1 MEFFD
6 EDRPRFVFQS
16 RPSSSRKTEEDDPKT
31 SNKIFI
37 SISVTI
43 ALLILSLSFFYF
55 ESEPSKSLLLWL
67 SISFLVGPFAP
78 SSLTGGKIRVGYGQ
92 IIEPEQIHGGEL
104 STDNER
110 ESRRKSV
117 NKRSNKGTK
126 NDNPPE
132 NPSPATEVSRKVD
145 RGGIPQT
152 NENGSVKETK
162 DWTEE
167 EIEVLKKQ
175 LIKHPAGKPG
185 RWEAV
190 AAAFGGRYRT
200 ENVIKKAKEIGEK
213 KIYESDDYAQFLKN
227 RKASDPRLGEEEDEN
242 SGAGGDDEAN
252 KESWSNGEDIAL
264 LSALKAFP
272 KEAAMRWEKIA
283 AAVPGK
289 SKAACMKRV
298 TELKKGFRSS
308 KSGAN

>member
-16 RPSSSRKTEEDDPKT
+16 RPSSSHTTEEEEESKIPK
-31 SNKIFI
+31 KIFI
-37 SISVTI
+37 SISVSI
-43 ALLILSLSFFYF
+43 SLIILSLSFFYF
-55 ESEPSKSLLLWL
+55 ESEPTNSLLLWL
-67 SISFLVGPFAP
+67 SLSFLFGPFAP

-92 IIEPEQIHGGEL
+92 ILEPEQIHGEQ

-117 NKRSNKGTK
+117 NKRSKATTK
-126 NDNPPE
+126 SDNPPE
-132 NPSPATEVSRKVD
+132 NPSPVTEVSRKVA
-145 RGGIPQT
+145 IPHSK
-152 NENGSVKETK
+152 ENGSVNETK
-162 DWTEE
+162 DWSEE
-167 EIEVLKKQ
+167 EIEILKKQ

-185 RWEAV
+185 RWETV
-190 AAAFGGRYRT
+190 ASAFGGRYKT

-227 RKASDPRLGEEEDEN
+227 RKASDPRLVDEN
-242 SGAGGDDEAN
+242 ADNSGNGGDDEAN
-252 KESWSNGEDIAL
+252 KEIWSNGEDLAL
-264 LSALKAFP
+264 LNALKAFP
-272 KEAAMRWEKIA
+272 KETAMRWEKIA

-289 SKAACMKRV
+289 TKAACMKRV

-308 KSGAN
+308 KTPTN

>member
-1 MEFFD
+1 MDFFD

-16 RPSSSRKTEEDDPKT
+16 RPSSSHTAEEEEEARIP
-31 SNKIFI
+31 NKLFI
-37 SISVTI
+37 SISVSI
-43 ALLILSLSFFYF
+43 SLIILSLSFFYF
-55 ESEPSKSLLLWL
+55 ESEPAKSLLLWL
-67 SISFLVGPFAP
+67 SLSFLVGPCAP

-92 IIEPEQIHGGEL
+92 ILEPEQIHDES

-117 NKRSNKGTK
+117 NKRSKGSTK
-126 NDNPPE
+126 SDNPPE
-132 NPSPATEVSRKVD
+132 NASAVTEVSRKVV
-145 RGGIPQT
+145 IPQSK
-152 NENGSVKETK
+152 ESGSVNETK
-162 DWTEE
+162 DWTAE
-167 EIEVLKKQ
+167 EIEILKKQ

-185 RWEAV
+185 RWETV
-190 AAAFGGRYRT
+190 ASAFGGRYKT

-227 RKASDPRLGEEEDEN
+227 RKASDPRLVDENEEN
-242 SGAGGDDEAN
+242 SGAGGDAEGT
-252 KESWSNGEDIAL
+252 KEIWSNGEDIAL
-264 LSALKAFP
+264 LNALKAFP

-308 KSGAN
+308 KTPAN

>member
-16 RPSSSRKTEEDDPKT
+16 RPSPSSHTTEEEEPKIP
-31 SNKIFI
+31 NKIFI
-37 SISVTI
+37 SISVFI
-43 ALLILSLSFFYF
+43 SLLILSLSFFYF
-55 ESEPSKSLLLWL
+55 ESEPTKSLLLWL
-67 SISFLVGPFAP
+67 SLSFLVGPFAP
-78 SSLTGGKIRVGYGQ
+78 SLLTGGKIRVGYGQ
-92 IIEPEQIHGGEL
+92 ILEPEQIHDEL

-117 NKRSNKGTK
+117 NKRSNKGMK
-126 NDNPPE
+126 NDNPPD
-132 NPSPATEVSRKVD
+132 NPSPVAEVSRKVD
-145 RGGIPQT
+145 RSGIP
-152 NENGSVKETK
+152 ENGSVKETK
-162 DWTEE
+162 DWSEE
-167 EIEVLKKQ
+167 EIEILKKQ

-190 AAAFGGRYRT
+190 ASAFGGRYKT

-227 RKASDPRLGEEEDEN
+227 RKASDPRLAEENAEN
-242 SGAGGDDEAN
+242 SGNVGDDEAN
-252 KESWSNGEDIAL
+252 KETWSNGEDIAL
-264 LSALKAFP
+264 LNALKAFP
-272 KEAAMRWEKIA
+272 KDAAMRWEKIA

>member
-16 RPSSSRKTEEDDPKT
+16 RPSSSHTTEEEEEESIIPK
-31 SNKIFI
+31 KIFI

-43 ALLILSLSFFYF
+43 SLIILSLSFFYF
-55 ESEPSKSLLLWL
+55 ESEPAKSLLLWL
-67 SISFLVGPFAP
+67 SLSFLVGPFAP

-92 IIEPEQIHGGEL
+92 ILEPEQIHDES

-117 NKRSNKGTK
+117 NKRSKGTTK
-126 NDNPPE
+126 NDTP
-132 NPSPATEVSRKVD
+132 PATEVSRKVV
-145 RGGIPQT
+145 IPQSK
-152 NENGSVKETK
+152 ESGSVNETK
-162 DWTEE
+162 DWSEE
-167 EIEVLKKQ
+167 EIEILKKQ
-175 LIKHPAGKPG
+175 LVKHPAGKPG
-185 RWEAV
+185 RWELV
-190 AAAFGGRYRT
+190 ASAFGGRYKT
-200 ENVIKKAKEIGEK
+200 ENVIKKAKEVGEK

-227 RKASDPRLGEEEDEN
+227 RKASDPRLVDEN
-242 SGAGGDDEAN
+242 AENSEAGGDDEAN
-252 KESWSNGEDIAL
+252 KETWSNGEDIAL
-264 LSALKAFP
+264 LNALKAFP

-289 SKAACMKRV
+289 TKAACMKRV

-308 KSGAN
+308 KTPAN

>member
-1 MEFFD
+1 MEFYD
-6 EDRPRFVFQS
+6 EDRPRFVFKS
-16 RPSSSRKTEEDDPKT
+16 RPSPSSHTTEEEEEPKIP
-31 SNKIFI
+31 NKIVI
-37 SISVTI
+37 SISAFI
-43 ALLILSLSFFYF
+43 SLLILSLSFFYF
-55 ESEPSKSLLLWL
+55 ESEPTQSLLLWL
-67 SISFLVGPFAP
+67 SVSILVGPFAP

-92 IIEPEQIHGGEL
+92 ILEPEQIHDES

-117 NKRSNKGTK
+117 NKRSNKGMK

-132 NPSPATEVSRKVD
+132 NPSPVTEVSRKVD
-145 RGGIPQT
+145 RS
-152 NENGSVKETK
+152 EKSVMETK
-162 DWTEE
+162 DWSEE
-167 EIEVLKKQ
+167 EIEILKKQ

-185 RWEAV
+185 RWEVV
-190 AAAFGGRYRT
+190 ASAFGGKYKT

-227 RKASDPRLGEEEDEN
+227 RKASDPRLAEEN
-242 SGAGGDDEAN
+242 AGNGGDEEGS
-252 KESWSNGEDIAL
+252 KEIWSNVEDIAL
-264 LSALKAFP
+264 LNALKAFP
-272 KEAAMRWEKIA
+272 KEAAMRWEKIS

>member
-1 MEFFD
+1 MEFYD
-6 EDRPRFVFQS
+6 EDRPRIVFQS
-16 RPSSSRKTEEDDPKT
+16 RPSSSRTTEDDDDSKMP
-31 SNKIFI
+31 NKICI
-37 SISVTI
+37 SISVSI
-43 ALLILSLSFFYF
+43 SLLILSLSFFYF
-55 ESEPSKSLLLWL
+55 ETEPSKSLLLWL

-92 IIEPEQIHGGEL
+92 ILEPEQIHDEQ

-117 NKRSNKGTK
+117 NKRSNKGMK

-132 NPSPATEVSRKVD
+132 KPSSVAEVSKKVD
-145 RGGIPQT
+145 RSGIANST
-152 NENGSVKETK
+152 ENGSVK
-162 DWTEE
+162 DWSEE
-167 EIEVLKKQ
+167 EIGILKKQ
-175 LIKHPAGKPG
+175 LTKHPAGKPG

-190 AAAFGGRYRT
+190 AAAFGGKYRT

-213 KIYESDDYAQFLKN
+213 KVYESDDYAQFLKN
-227 RKASDPRLGEEEDEN
+227 RKASDPRLADEDADK
-242 SGAGGDDEAN
+242 SGNGGDDEDN
-252 KESWSNGEDIAL
+252 KESWSKEEDIAL
-264 LSALKAFP
+264 LNALKAFP

-289 SKAACMKRV
+289 PKAACMKRV

-308 KSGAN
+308 KSEAN